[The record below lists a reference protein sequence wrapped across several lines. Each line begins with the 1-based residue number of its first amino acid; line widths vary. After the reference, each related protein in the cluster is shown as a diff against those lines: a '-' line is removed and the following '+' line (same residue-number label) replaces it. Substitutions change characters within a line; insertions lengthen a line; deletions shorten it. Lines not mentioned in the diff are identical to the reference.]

1 MERLKELEDEV
12 ADLRDLGIEGL
23 SRHENSILVNV
34 PKGLAEKGSLAVSVF
49 MYYMDSENIN
59 EFTGN
64 RTYMNVEEAY
74 ISSGVYSD
82 SYLEKVYG
90 VEIKEVEKFKGG
102 SSYIDYEEKY
112 YIKNKRENQ
121 RIRAEAMRYWQDNNL
136 STFFEEIALLK
147 MGNIDPEKLL
157 RVQIIQDALRDGENQ
172 IANRKMA
179 IDILGMKVK
188 KQSEAINLK
197 TRGGQVII
205 ETTAKREGAGFLGSY
220 EDIENDDEIEDE
232 VEISFGDD

>member
-1 MERLKELEDEV
+1 M
-12 ADLRDLGIEGL
+12 
-23 SRHENSILVNV
+23 VNV

-147 MGNIDPEKLL
+147 MGNIDTKNFL
-157 RVQIIQDALRDGENQ
+157 RVQIIQDALREENQ

-179 IDILGMKVK
+179 IDIRYEVK

-197 TRGGQVII
+197 LVVISDNRNNY
-205 ETTAKREGAGFLGSY
+205 KREGLVFRFL
-220 EDIENDDEIEDE
+220 
-232 VEISFGDD
+232 

>member
-12 ADLRDLGIEGL
+12 ADLRDLGLEGL

-90 VEIKEVEKFKGG
+90 
-102 SSYIDYEEKY
+102 
-112 YIKNKRENQ
+112 
-121 RIRAEAMRYWQDNNL
+121 
-136 STFFEEIALLK
+136 
-147 MGNIDPEKLL
+147 L
-157 RVQIIQDALRDGENQ
+157 R
-172 IANRKMA
+172 
-179 IDILGMKVK
+179 
-188 KQSEAINLK
+188 
-197 TRGGQVII
+197 
-205 ETTAKREGAGFLGSY
+205 
-220 EDIENDDEIEDE
+220 
-232 VEISFGDD
+232 